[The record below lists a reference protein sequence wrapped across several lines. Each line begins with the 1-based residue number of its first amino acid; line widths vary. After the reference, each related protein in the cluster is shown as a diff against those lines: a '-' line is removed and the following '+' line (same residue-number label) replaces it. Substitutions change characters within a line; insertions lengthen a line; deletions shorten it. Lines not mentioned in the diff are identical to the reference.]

1 MKRILMIMLVVLVS
15 ASALFAKGETTV
27 KNENRETPFSIKV
40 QPFFGTY
47 LDKNNHHFAKL
58 GLVNL
63 SGMNLG
69 FEFPSEQ
76 QRPWQQYLNNS
87 TLGIG
92 LSIIDWNS
100 EYLGQ
105 AIAMYPYLLIP
116 AVRTE
121 QFKFNFKVAAGLG
134 YVNETWY
141 TQEVHDPDVYF
152 DDNAMTNNVFGCNLN
167 AYLSAGVNADYY
179 FNRNVALHGEFGY
192 FHMSNGRTCMPNL
205 GANILYGGVGVIAT
219 FNNPVVKK
227 KPIQFADLPYKWALN
242 ITGAAGAHRAWMGYP
257 RYLISSFHTG
267 AVYSVN
273 NWYGVGAGLDV
284 FYNGAIDNNT
294 GRGLYRED
302 REYSFSDKVRA
313 GVALNNEFRLGIV
326 TAMVDWGVYFYNPSR
341 NYYDTDHP
349 IYGYGKRPLF
359 YNNEGAGTDE
369 AFHYIR
375 FGIKCRVWD
384 NLYLQ
389 ASAKTHLHIC
399 EFVEFGV
406 GYQIPFLKKANR
418 NNDGIIFHYKKDWCE
433 KL

>member
-1 MKRILMIMLVVLVS
+1 MRRISLFFLMVI
-15 ASALFAKGETTV
+15 LFTTFGAAQ
-27 KNENRETPFSIKV
+27 NSQLGNDRFAIKV

-47 LDKNNHHFAKL
+47 LDKNNHHFEKL

-69 FEFPSEQ
+69 IEFPSDQ

-92 LSIIDWNS
+92 LSVIDWNS

-105 AIAMYPYLLIP
+105 TIAMYPYLLIP

-121 QFKFNFKVAAGLG
+121 KFQFNFKIAGGLG

-141 TQEVHDPDVYF
+141 TQDVHDPDVYF
-152 DDNAMTNNVFGCNLN
+152 DDNAMTNNVFGCHLN
-167 AYLSAGVNADYY
+167 AYLSAGVNANYSV
-179 FNRNVALHGEFGY
+179 NRNVALHGEFGY

-205 GANILYGGVGVIAT
+205 GANILYGGVGVVTT
-219 FNNPVVKK
+219 FNNPVVEKE
-227 KPIQFADLPYKWALN
+227 PIQFPDLPYAWALN
-242 ITGAAGAHRAWMGYP
+242 ITGAAGAHRAWMEHP
-257 RYLISSFHTG
+257 RFLISSLHAG

-273 NWYGVGAGLDV
+273 NWYGLGAGLDI

-313 GVALNNEFRLGIV
+313 GIALNNEFRLGIV
-326 TAMVDWGVYFYNPSR
+326 TAMVDWGVYLYNPSR
-341 NYYDTDHP
+341 HYYDTDHP

-359 YNNEGAGTDE
+359 YDNEGAGTDE

-375 FGIKCRVWD
+375 FGMKYRVWD

-399 EFVEFGV
+399 EYIEFGV
-406 GYQIPFLKKANR
+406 GYQIPFLKKGNR
-418 NNDGIIFHYKKDWCE
+418 KGDSSIFHYAKDWW
-433 KL
+433 K

>member
-1 MKRILMIMLVVLVS
+1 MRRFFLFLLAVMS
-15 ASALFAKGETTV
+15 FTTFASSQTSQLGNERFA
-27 KNENRETPFSIKV
+27 IKV

-47 LDKNNHHFAKL
+47 LDKNNHHFEKL

-69 FEFPSEQ
+69 IEFPSDQ

-92 LSIIDWNS
+92 LSVIDWNS

-121 QFKFNFKVAAGLG
+121 KFQFNFKIAGGLG

-141 TQEVHDPDVYF
+141 TQEVHDPNVYF
-152 DDNAMTNNVFGCNLN
+152 DDNAMTNNVFGCHLN
-167 AYLSAGVNADYY
+167 AYLSAGVNANYSV
-179 FNRNVALHGEFGY
+179 NRNVALHGEFGY

-205 GANILYGGVGVIAT
+205 GANILYGGVGVVTT
-219 FNNPVVKK
+219 FNNPVVEKG
-227 KPIQFADLPYKWALN
+227 PIQFPDLPYAWALN
-242 ITGAAGAHRAWMGYP
+242 ITGAAGAHRAWMEHP
-257 RYLISSFHTG
+257 RFLISSLHAG

-273 NWYGVGAGLDV
+273 NWYGLGAGLDI

-302 REYSFSDKVRA
+302 REYSFSDKLRA
-313 GVALNNEFRLGIV
+313 GIALNNEFRLGIV
-326 TAMVDWGVYFYNPSR
+326 TAMVDWGVYLYNPSR
-341 NYYDTDHP
+341 HYYDTDHP

-359 YNNEGAGTDE
+359 YDNEGAGTDE

-375 FGIKCRVWD
+375 FGMKYRVWD

-399 EFVEFGV
+399 EYIEFGV
-406 GYQIPFLKKANR
+406 GYQIPFLKKGNR
-418 NNDGIIFHYKKDWCE
+418 KGDSRIFHYTKNWWK
-433 KL
+433 